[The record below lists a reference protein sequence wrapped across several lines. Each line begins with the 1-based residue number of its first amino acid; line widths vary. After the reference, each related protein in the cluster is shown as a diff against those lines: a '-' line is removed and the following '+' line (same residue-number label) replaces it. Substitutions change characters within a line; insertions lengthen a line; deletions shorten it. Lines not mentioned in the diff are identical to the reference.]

1 VLVRGEHKHLT
12 PVEYKLLAVLI
23 KNAGRIVTHSEI
35 VEQVWGREN
44 AAGPLRMFMSRL
56 RSKLEV
62 DPAEPRHFVTV
73 RGIGY
78 RLDV

>member
-1 VLVRGEHKHLT
+1 
-12 PVEYKLLAVLI
+12 
-23 KNAGRIVTHSEI
+23 
-35 VEQVWGREN
+35 
-44 AAGPLRMFMSRL
+44 MSRL